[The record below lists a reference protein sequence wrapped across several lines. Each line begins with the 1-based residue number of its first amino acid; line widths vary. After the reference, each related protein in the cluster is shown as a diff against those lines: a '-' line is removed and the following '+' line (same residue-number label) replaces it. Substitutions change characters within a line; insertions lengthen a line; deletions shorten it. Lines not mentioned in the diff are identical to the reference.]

1 MRGAL
6 APRLVR
12 AAALGAALVALAPA
26 GRAAADAL
34 PSGSIGL
41 VTGVRQGVGA
51 TSSTFG
57 LGALWGVEAGYQ
69 PMSTSQRVGWA
80 VRWRV
85 LFSGYLSGQSDN
97 LAGNLRA
104 VEVDGG
110 TGLRIAPR
118 PGLLRYLDVG
128 AGVSL
133 LRSNIPLLPPSRQR
147 AYLGPYVSVGLEQ
160 YVGSQVI
167 TFELRV
173 GVLGTGPT
181 TLSAIAGIKWGV

>member
-1 MRGAL
+1 MRAARRVSALTALLVAAL
-6 APRLVR
+6 AS
-12 AAALGAALVALAPA
+12 
-26 GRAAADAL
+26 RAAADAL
-34 PSGSIGL
+34 PSGSLGI

-51 TSSTFG
+51 ASSTFG

-110 TGLRIAPR
+110 AALRIAPR

-160 YVGSQVI
+160 YVGSPVL

-173 GVLGTGPT
+173 GVIGTGPT